1 MAKQDANTRALKALV
16 IAMGVL
22 IVVGLTVVVIT
33 IAMRLTGPEGADGQ
47 TAPRTPRPAR
57 TPRPVKPP
65 RPPGPLRP
73 AADRQPAAGAEGA
86 RAFGDL
92 QLGMADS
99 CRIVEATASSG
110 TLVVRLD
117 GPAQDGCGQLVVVDP
132 AQGRVLGRIRP
143 GMAPGSRP
151 DGGEAA
157 R

>member
-1 MAKQDANTRALKALV
+1 MAQQDTNTRALKGLV

-22 IVVGLTVVVIT
+22 IVVGLTVVVVT

-47 TAPRTPRPAR
+47 TAPNAQAGPTAQTAPTARAGGGDRT
-57 TPRPVKPP
+57 
-65 RPPGPLRP
+65 
-73 AADRQPAAGAEGA
+73 PAAGAPGA
-86 RAFGDL
+86 RPFGEL

-99 CRIVEATASSG
+99 CRIVEATASGG

-143 GMAPGSRP
+143 GKAPGSRP